1 MVSITTIQI
10 KEETKNKLD
19 SLKDY
24 PRESYEEVINK
35 LLGIVAEENMEL
47 SEETKRDIEESRKEF
62 RQGKWVSFEEVR
74 KKAGLK

>member
-35 LLGIVAEENMEL
+35 LLEIVAEENMEL

-62 RQGKWVSFEEVR
+62 KQGKWVSFEEVR